1 MEVLFLPFLVLLFI
15 FSFYIPYN
23 FFSQQ
28 MLQNL

>member
-1 MEVLFLPFLVLLFI
+1 MPFLILLFI

-28 MLQNL
+28 MLQNLQRL

>member
-1 MEVLFLPFLVLLFI
+1 MPFLVLLFI

-28 MLQNL
+28 MLQNLQRL